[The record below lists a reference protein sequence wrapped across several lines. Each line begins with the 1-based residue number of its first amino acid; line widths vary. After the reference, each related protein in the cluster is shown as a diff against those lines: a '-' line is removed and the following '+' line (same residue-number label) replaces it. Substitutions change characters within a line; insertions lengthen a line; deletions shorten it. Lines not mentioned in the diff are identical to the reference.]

1 MIEWVILKGG
11 EGRRMKKNVNLLCCA
26 LVLLIASLSLGACA
40 AGVEPMV
47 TYASTPTPTATRRA
61 IPTVTPSSIIPSCV
75 LTPMV
80 APTMA
85 PDPGRNM
92 LDKTTDL
99 HMTGSPVVIDLA
111 SYRLKVT
118 GLVDH
123 PLSLSLDALRCMPKV
138 TATPTLVCPGFFQD
152 TATWSGVTIKY
163 ILELAGIQSE
173 AYVIIMVAADQYE
186 HRMDIQTA
194 LDEEN
199 FLAYEWEGQP
209 LPILHGFPLRA
220 VIPSMPG
227 EYSVKWL
234 LEISVE

>member
-1 MIEWVILKGG
+1 
-11 EGRRMKKNVNLLCCA
+11 MKKNVNLLCCA
-26 LVLLIASLSLGACA
+26 LFLVIASLSLSACA
-40 AGVEPMV
+40 AGRGLEPMF
-47 TYASTPTPTATRRA
+47 TPASTPTPTATPRET
-61 IPTVTPSSIIPSCV
+61 PTLAPSSIIPSCE
-75 LTPMV
+75 LTPVV

-85 PDPGRNM
+85 PDPGRNA

-99 HMTGSPVVIDLA
+99 HVTGRPVMIDLA
-111 SYRLKVT
+111 SYRFTVT

-138 TATPTLVCPGFFQD
+138 TATPTLICPGFFQD
-152 TATWSGVTIKY
+152 TATWSGVSIKY

-173 AYVIIMVAADQYE
+173 AEVITMIAADQYE

-194 LDEEN
+194 LNDEN

-209 LPILHGFPLRA
+209 LPGLHGFPLRA

-227 EYSVKWL
+227 EYWVKWL
-234 LEISVE
+234 LEIRVE